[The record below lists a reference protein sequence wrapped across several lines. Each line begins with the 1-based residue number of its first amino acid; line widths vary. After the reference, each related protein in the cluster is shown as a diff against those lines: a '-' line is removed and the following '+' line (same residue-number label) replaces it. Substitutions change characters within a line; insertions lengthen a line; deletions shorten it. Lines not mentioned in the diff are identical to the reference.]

1 VRRIEIKIKQRR
13 REDVHIRQPP
23 PHHFSVLLR
32 LVKIFKI
39 EDNMTMC
46 PLTGSGHCDQSTLEV
61 KLNPKHRDRLR
72 RPPRLISQII
82 WVACHY
88 ACEMVPIL
96 FLPLLHVVTRDML
109 FHYCKYVELY
119 PGTASL
125 LGVTNQSC
133 VHMPTVAS
141 VSVLGKVVLP
151 LLRRIIW

>member
-1 VRRIEIKIKQRR
+1 VNIKQRR

-23 PHHFSVLLR
+23 PHHSSVLLR
-32 LVKIFKI
+32 LVRLLKI
-39 EDNMTMC
+39 EGNMTMW
-46 PLTGSGHCDQSTLEV
+46 PLTRSENCDQKSMLEV
-61 KLNPKHRDRLR
+61 KLNQKQCDGLR
-72 RPPRLISQII
+72 RPLRLISQRI

-88 ACEMVPIL
+88 ACEMAPIL
-96 FLPLLHVVTRDML
+96 FLPPLHIVTRDLL
-109 FHYCKYVELY
+109 FHCCKYVELY

-141 VSVLGKVVLP
+141 VSVLEKVVLQ